1 MISRVRK
8 FRGHSKIQQIDMYMR
23 GALYVCPWLFVVLE
37 GLAMLGLAAGPD
49 RRGLGLGAA
58 LLVVAIVQAAAGVGL
73 LRRALDRYL
82 GRETVLRARLV
93 FSFVLLAVAL
103 CLLALIATRGSKE
116 LAQNVSTMLM
126 GLAIAPL
133 GALCLIVRKRV
144 YWALCAAGSL
154 VALVPFA
161 VVGFPFPALVGM
173 VFGGLFLTG
182 WVMLLARVSGW
193 MLSIMWEVDAAREVQ
208 ARLAVAEERLRFS
221 RDMHDVLGRNLA
233 AIALKSEL
241 AVQLARRGSDAAVD
255 QMAEAQRI
263 AQESQRELREVVRGY
278 READLHTELAGARG
292 ILTAAGIEC
301 RIDARA
307 ADDLSPAVQST
318 LAWVVREA
326 TTNVLRHSDAGRC
339 ALRLRSGEGRAVL
352 TVENDGVR
360 VGSGDGSGSGGSGG
374 AGGSGSGLAGLRERL
389 AVLGG
394 TLAYEHG
401 GNGTFLLTA
410 RVGVDSGSE
419 AGAGSAPPEGDVV
432 ADRRG
437 GGEEAPVPP
446 LPESG
451 GKPPAPQ
458 GARRGAPPPPGEANA
473 RGEALGRV
481 AGAGAAAPG
490 NWGHLP
496 AVAEGERAGVGHSS
510 PAATAAADGTRE

>member
-1 MISRVRK
+1 MISRIRK
-8 FRGHSKIQQIDMYMR
+8 FRDHSKIQQIDMYMR
-23 GALYVCPWLFVVLE
+23 GALYACPWLFIVIE
-37 GLAMLGLAAGPD
+37 GLALLGLAAGPD

-58 LLVVAIVQAAAGVGL
+58 LLVVATVQATAGVGL

-93 FSFVLLAVAL
+93 VSFVLLAVAL

-116 LAQNVSTMLM
+116 LAQSVSTMLM
-126 GLAIAPL
+126 GLAMAPL

-161 VVGFPFPALVGM
+161 VVGLPIPALVGM
-173 VFGGLFLTG
+173 VFGELFLTG
-182 WVMLLARVSGW
+182 WVLLVARVSGW

-208 ARLAVAEERLRFS
+208 ARLAVVEERLRFS

-233 AIALKSEL
+233 TVALKSEL

-255 QMAEAQRI
+255 QMAEVQRI

-307 ADDLSPAVQST
+307 ADGLSPEIQST

-339 ALRLRSGEGRAVL
+339 ALRLRWVEGGEGQAVL

-360 VGSGDGSGSGGSGG
+360 APAAPSGS
-374 AGGSGSGLAGLRERL
+374 GSGSGLAGLRERL

-410 RVGVDSGSE
+410 RVPV
-419 AGAGSAPPEGDVV
+419 GSAPPDADAV
-432 ADRRG
+432 ADHRG
-437 GGEEAPVPP
+437 GGEGTPVPG
-446 LPESG
+446 LP
-451 GKPPAPQ
+451 
-458 GARRGAPPPPGEANA
+458 
-473 RGEALGRV
+473 
-481 AGAGAAAPG
+481 
-490 NWGHLP
+490 
-496 AVAEGERAGVGHSS
+496 S
-510 PAATAAADGTRE
+510 PAATVAPEGTRK

>member
-8 FRGHSKIQQIDMYMR
+8 FRDHSKIQQIDMYMR
-23 GALYVCPWLFVVLE
+23 GALYACPWLFIVFE
-37 GLAMLGLAAGPD
+37 ALAMLGLAATD
-49 RRGLGLGAA
+49 RRGLRLGTA
-58 LLVVAIVQAAAGVGL
+58 LLVVAIVQAMAGVGL
-73 LRRALDRYL
+73 LRHALDRYL
-82 GRETVLRARLV
+82 GKETVLRARMAV
-93 FSFVLLAVAL
+93 SFVLLAVAL
-103 CLLALIATRGSKE
+103 CLIALIGTHGSKE
-116 LAQNVSTMLM
+116 LAQGVSTMVM
-126 GLAIAPL
+126 GVAIAPL

-144 YWALCAAGSL
+144 YWALCAVGSL
-154 VALVPFA
+154 VVPVPF
-161 VVGFPFPALVGM
+161 VLVGM
-173 VFGGLFLTG
+173 PFVATLVGTVFGSLFIAG
-182 WVMLLARVSGW
+182 WVLLVARVSGW
-193 MLSIMWEVDAAREVQ
+193 MLSIMWEVDAARGVQ
-208 ARLAVAEERLRFS
+208 ARLAVVEERLRFS

-233 AIALKSEL
+233 AVALKSEL

-255 QMAEAQRI
+255 QMAEVQRI

-307 ADDLSPAVQST
+307 ADGLPPAIQST

-339 ALRLRSGEGRAVL
+339 ALRLRWAEGVEGRAVL

-360 VGSGDGSGSGGSGG
+360 VGSGGGSG
-374 AGGSGSGLAGLRERL
+374 GSGLAGLRERL

-410 RVGVDSGSE
+410 RVPVGSG
-419 AGAGSAPPEGDVV
+419 AGADSAPPEADVV

-437 GGEEAPVPP
+437 
-446 LPESG
+446 
-451 GKPPAPQ
+451 
-458 GARRGAPPPPGEANA
+458 
-473 RGEALGRV
+473 
-481 AGAGAAAPG
+481 
-490 NWGHLP
+490 
-496 AVAEGERAGVGHSS
+496 SS
-510 PAATAAADGTRE
+510 PAATASNHDVPDRRHRTGLALERTDT

>member
-1 MISRVRK
+1 MISRVRR
-8 FRGHSKIQQIDMYMR
+8 FRDHSKIQQIDMYMR
-23 GALYVCPWLFVVLE
+23 GALYVCPWLFVVFE
-37 GLAMLGLAAGPD
+37 GLAMLGMAAGPD

-73 LRRALDRYL
+73 LRRAVDRYL

-93 FSFVLLAVAL
+93 VSFVLLAVAL

-116 LAQNVSTMLM
+116 LAQAVPTMLM
-126 GLAIAPL
+126 GIVMAPL

-161 VVGFPFPALVGM
+161 VVGLPFPALVGM

-182 WVMLLARVSGW
+182 WVMLIARVSGW

-360 VGSGDGSGSGGSGG
+360 VGSGDGSGGGSGGSGN

-437 GGEEAPVPP
+437 GGEEVPVP
-446 LPESG
+446 G
-451 GKPPAPQ
+451 N
-458 GARRGAPPPPGEANA
+458 RGW
-473 RGEALGRV
+473 L
-481 AGAGAAAPG
+481 
-490 NWGHLP
+490 
-496 AVAEGERAGVGHSS
+496 S
-510 PAATAAADGTRE
+510 PAATAASEGTRE

>member
-8 FRGHSKIQQIDMYMR
+8 FRDHSKIQQIDMYTR
-23 GALYVCPWLFVVLE
+23 GALYACPWLFVVFE

-58 LLVVAIVQAAAGVGL
+58 LLVVAIVQAATGVGL
-73 LRRALDRYL
+73 LRRALGRYL
-82 GRETVLRARLV
+82 GQETVLRARLAV
-93 FSFVLLAVAL
+93 SFVLLAVAL

-116 LAQNVSTMLM
+116 LAQAVPTMIM
-126 GLAIAPL
+126 GIVMAPL

-161 VVGFPFPALVGM
+161 LVGLPFPALVGM
-173 VFGGLFLTG
+173 VFGALALAG
-182 WVMLLARVSGW
+182 WVMLIARVSGW
-193 MLSIMWEVDAAREVQ
+193 MLSIIWEVDAAREVQ

-339 ALRLRSGEGRAVL
+339 ALRLRSAEGRAVL

-360 VGSGDGSGSGGSGG
+360 VGSGGGSGSGN
-374 AGGSGSGLAGLRERL
+374 GSGSGLAGLRERL
-389 AVLGG
+389 AALGG

-410 RVGVDSGSE
+410 RVG
-419 AGAGSAPPEGDVV
+419 SAPPEGDVV
-432 ADRRG
+432 ADRHG
-437 GGEEAPVPP
+437 GGECPSPALSPFP
-446 LPESG
+446 G

-458 GARRGAPPPPGEANA
+458 GT
-473 RGEALGRV
+473 L
-481 AGAGAAAPG
+481 
-490 NWGHLP
+490 
-496 AVAEGERAGVGHSS
+496 S
-510 PAATAAADGTRE
+510 PAASATSEGTGA

>member
-1 MISRVRK
+1 MISRIRK
-8 FRGHSKIQQIDMYMR
+8 FRDHSKIRQIDMYMR
-23 GALYVCPWLFVVLE
+23 WALYACPWLFIVFE
-37 GLAMLGLAAGPD
+37 GLALLGLATTD
-49 RRGLGLGAA
+49 RRGLGLGTA
-58 LLVVAIVQAAAGVGL
+58 LLVVAIVQAMAGVGL

-82 GRETVLRARLV
+82 GKETVLRARMAV
-93 FSFVLLAVAL
+93 SFVLLTAAL
-103 CLLALIATRGSKE
+103 CLIALISTHGSKE
-116 LAQNVSTMLM
+116 LAQGVSTMVM
-126 GLAIAPL
+126 GVAIAPL

-154 VALVPFA
+154 VVPVPFVLVGMPFA
-161 VVGFPFPALVGM
+161 VALGGS
-173 VFGGLFLTG
+173 VFGALFIAG
-182 WVMLLARVSGW
+182 WVQLVARVSGW
-193 MLSIMWEVDAAREVQ
+193 MLSIMWEVDGAREVQ
-208 ARLAVAEERLRFS
+208 ARLAVVEERLRFS

-233 AIALKSEL
+233 AVALKSEL

-255 QMAEAQRI
+255 QMAEVQRI

-307 ADDLSPAVQST
+307 ADDLPPAVQST

-339 ALRLRSGEGRAVL
+339 ALRLRWVEGGEGRAVL

-360 VGSGDGSGSGGSGG
+360 VGSSGGSGGSG
-374 AGGSGSGLAGLRERL
+374 AGSGLAGLRERL

-410 RVGVDSGSE
+410 RVPV
-419 AGAGSAPPEGDVV
+419 GSAPPE
-432 ADRRG
+432 ADAVTG
-437 GGEEAPVPP
+437 GT
-446 LPESG
+446 
-451 GKPPAPQ
+451 
-458 GARRGAPPPPGEANA
+458 PPGN
-473 RGEALGRV
+473 GE
-481 AGAGAAAPG
+481 
-490 NWGHLP
+490 
-496 AVAEGERAGVGHSS
+496 GVGPGRPS
-510 PAATAAADGTRE
+510 PAAAVGGHDAGVRRRRTGLVPEGMDR